1 MTESFTSYLN
11 GGGVAVVT
19 PAEIFSETASI
30 IRNNEWLN
38 FSFVRVEGGAA
49 RVSDPFRIGALE
61 ENSKLAEV
69 FSGKAGRDLYLL
81 LSEIGILKQ
90 VDEATAIPMKDRE
103 GRPLA
108 LVKSFSSGGKLVFS
122 LFG

>member
-61 ENSKLAEV
+61 ENSKLADV
-69 FSGKAGRDLYLL
+69 FGKAGR
-81 LSEIGILKQ
+81 
-90 VDEATAIPMKDRE
+90 
-103 GRPLA
+103 
-108 LVKSFSSGGKLVFS
+108 S
-122 LFG
+122 LPDFFQKIWNFKTG